1 MNRSGKSCCEEEHMK
16 DIEELIREAEKALQ
30 NAFEQIDE
38 NETARTR
45 QVLDLFRK
53 EGVSY
58 RHFAPTTGYGYDD
71 IGRDTLERIYAGIFH
86 TEAALMR
93 PHVAS
98 GTAALSLTLFG
109 MTKPGDKIVSATG
122 MPYDT
127 LLGVIGT
134 GNSTQPGSL
143 KEMGIGFESVELK
156 DGSIDVEAVDRAITT
171 DTSLVI
177 AQRSRGYAWRP
188 SLYPEQFAELAD
200 MIHSR
205 HPGVALMVDN
215 CYGEFVCGDEPTDY
229 GADLCVGSLIKNPGG
244 GIAPTGGYVAGKK
257 DMVERIAGRLTAPG
271 LGRELGSYAA
281 SYRPFYQGLF
291 MAPHTVAQALKTAL
305 LASRLFENLGLET
318 SPSSAE
324 RRADIIQAIKMQ
336 SPERLVAFCQ
346 GIQTASPVDSM
357 AMPEPWDMPG
367 YDDQVVMAAGTFV
380 AGASIE
386 LSADGPIRPPYTAF
400 MQGGLTYTHGK
411 IALAEALKRM
421 ISTGALKVP

>member
-1 MNRSGKSCCEEEHMK
+1 MKTTEEMIRQAEEE
-16 DIEELIREAEKALQ
+16 LKA
-30 NAFEQIDE
+30 AFARIDE
-38 NETARTR
+38 NEALRTK
-45 QVLDLFRK
+45 QVLDAFRK
-53 EGVSY
+53 QGVSY
-58 RHFAPTTGYGYDD
+58 RHFAPSTGYGYDD
-71 IGRDTLERIYAGIFH
+71 IGRDTLERIYADLFH

-109 MTKPGDKIVSATG
+109 LTRPGGKIVSATG

-127 LLGVIGT
+127 LQGVIGT
-134 GNSTQPGSL
+134 GAGTPPGSL
-143 KEMGIGFESVELK
+143 KEMGVAFSCVELK
-156 DGSIDVEAVDRAITT
+156 DGMIDVPAVEKEITPET
-171 DTSLVI
+171 TLVI

-188 SLYPEQFAELAD
+188 SLFPEAFEPLAR
-200 MIHSR
+200 MIHER
-205 HPGVALMVDN
+205 HPGVRLMVDN
-215 CYGEFVCGDEPTDY
+215 CYGEFVCDAEPTDY

-244 GIAPTGGYVAGKK
+244 GIAPTGGYIAGRREAI
-257 DMVERIAGRLTAPG
+257 ERIAGRLTAPG
-271 LGRELGSYAA
+271 LGREIGSYEA

-305 LASRLFENLGLET
+305 LASRIFENLGLET
-318 SPSSAE
+318 SPASAE

-336 SPERLVAFCQ
+336 TPERLVAFCQ

-367 YDDQVVMAAGTFV
+367 YEDQVVMAAGTFV

-400 MQGGLTYTHGK
+400 MQGGLTYIHGR
-411 IALAEALKRM
+411 IALSEALRRM
-421 ISTGALKVP
+421 IETGALGQPES

>member
-1 MNRSGKSCCEEEHMK
+1 MNSIEQMIIKAEEELK
-16 DIEELIREAEKALQ
+16 DSFA
-30 NAFEQIDE
+30 QIDRVE
-38 NETARTR
+38 MIRTK
-45 QVLDLFRK
+45 QVLDVFRA
-53 EGVSY
+53 ENVSY
-58 RHFAPTTGYGYDD
+58 RHFAPSTGYGYDD

-109 MTKPGDKIVSATG
+109 LTKPGEKIVSATG

-134 GNSTQPGSL
+134 GNCNQPGSL
-143 KEMGIGFESVELK
+143 KEMGVEFESVELK
-156 DGSIDVEAVDRAITT
+156 NGRIDVQSVENAITDHT
-171 DTSLVI
+171 TLVI

-188 SLYPEQFAELAD
+188 SLFPEAFEELAD

-205 HPGVALMVDN
+205 HPGVTLMVDN
-215 CYGEFVCGDEPTDY
+215 CYGEFVCKDEPTDH
-229 GADLCVGSLIKNPGG
+229 GADICVGSLIKNPGG
-244 GIAPTGGYVAGKK
+244 GIAPTGGYIVGSLEK
-257 DMVERIAGRLTAPG
+257 VERIAGRLTAPG

-305 LASRLFENLGLET
+305 LASRLFDNLGFET
-318 SPSSAE
+318 SPSSTE
-324 RRADIIQAIKMQ
+324 TRADIIQAIKMQ
-336 SPERLVAFCQ
+336 TPERLVAFCQ

-400 MQGGLTYTHGK
+400 MQGGLTYSHGR
-411 IALAEALKRM
+411 IALSEALRRM
-421 ISTGALKVP
+421 ME

>member
-1 MNRSGKSCCEEEHMK
+1 MNSIEQMIIKAEEELK
-16 DIEELIREAEKALQ
+16 DSFA
-30 NAFEQIDE
+30 QIDRVE
-38 NETARTR
+38 MIRTK
-45 QVLDLFRK
+45 QVLDVFQA
-53 EGVSY
+53 ENVSY
-58 RHFAPTTGYGYDD
+58 RHFAPSTGYGYDD

-109 MTKPGDKIVSATG
+109 LTKPGEKIVSATG

-134 GNSTQPGSL
+134 GNCNQPGSL
-143 KEMGIGFESVELK
+143 KEMGVEFESVELK
-156 DGSIDVEAVDRAITT
+156 NGRIDVQSVENAITDHT
-171 DTSLVI
+171 TLVI

-188 SLYPEQFAELAD
+188 SLFPEAFEELAD

-205 HPGVALMVDN
+205 HPGVTLMVDN
-215 CYGEFVCGDEPTDY
+215 CYGEFVCKDEPTDH
-229 GADLCVGSLIKNPGG
+229 GADICVGSLIKNPGG
-244 GIAPTGGYVAGKK
+244 GIAPTGGYIVGSLEK
-257 DMVERIAGRLTAPG
+257 VERIAGRLTAPG

-305 LASRLFENLGLET
+305 LASRLFDNLGFET
-318 SPSSAE
+318 SPSSTE
-324 RRADIIQAIKMQ
+324 TRADIIQAIKMQ
-336 SPERLVAFCQ
+336 TPERLVAFCQ

-400 MQGGLTYTHGK
+400 MQGGLTYSHGR
-411 IALAEALKRM
+411 IALSEALRRM
-421 ISTGALKVP
+421 METGALKAL